1 MRMMKFM
8 PVMFVAFYYSWPC
21 ALSLYSTVNGL
32 FTIGQQLLVNRTK
45 DTEDVAPY
53 KSGKPVKN
61 VTPRKG

>member
-1 MRMMKFM
+1 MMRYM
-8 PVMFVAFYYSWPC
+8 PLMFIAFYYKWAC

-45 DTEDVAPY
+45 DTEDPGPS
-53 KSGKPVKN
+53 KSGKPVRN